1 MSEEADKGFEK
12 VWQSARQD
20 GGGTCGLQ
28 SQRLKSHHISE
39 T

>member
-1 MSEEADKGFEK
+1 MSEEADKGFEQ

-28 SQRLKSHHISE
+28 SQVEVEIAPYQ
-39 T
+39 